1 MVSDIIK
8 PGDKIDI
15 NFLHQNN
22 GKTYKSSFFD
32 FADERTLVISMPTDA
47 GKMVIFNLGFECQL
61 YFCTATGL
69 YTCEAVVAQR
79 YKKENFFLL
88 AMRITSEIKKFQ
100 RREFYR
106 VESLLDFAYFHIP
119 SEVAE
124 LETTDELIRY
134 LKGEDYEAQE
144 RMARTRDISGG
155 GIRFT
160 AMEPLE
166 VGQSILVA
174 IQLTND
180 KVDQMFYLVADI
192 MSCDQSENS
201 DERWVVRAQF
211 RYKDMDDRDLIV
223 RYVFEQD
230 RMLRKNRGGRR

>member
-1 MVSDIIK
+1 MVSNFIK

-15 NFLHQNN
+15 NLLHQNN
-22 GKTYKSSFFD
+22 GKIYKSSVFGFLNSQIVEI
-32 FADERTLVISMPTDA
+32 AMPTDG
-47 GKMVIFNLGFECQL
+47 GKMVVFNLGVQCQL

-88 AMRITSEIKKFQ
+88 AMKITSEIKKFQ

-106 VESLLDFAYFHIP
+106 VECLMDFAYFHIP
-119 SEVAE
+119 NEVAE
-124 LETTDELIRY
+124 LETTSELIRC
-134 LKGEDYEAQE
+134 LRGEEYEGQE

-192 MSCDQSENS
+192 MSCELAENS
-201 DERWVVRAQF
+201 DDRWVVRAQF
-211 RYKDMDDRDLIV
+211 RYKDLDDRDLII

-230 RMLRKNRGGRR
+230 RMMRKNRGGRR